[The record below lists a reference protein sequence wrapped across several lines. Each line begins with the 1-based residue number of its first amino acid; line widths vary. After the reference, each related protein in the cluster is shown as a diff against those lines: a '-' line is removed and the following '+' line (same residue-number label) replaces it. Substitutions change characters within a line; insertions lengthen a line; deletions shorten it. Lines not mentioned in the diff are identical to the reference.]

1 MSVRPASGP
10 GEKIIGEKWVA
21 GADWG
26 QDTNEYNGHC
36 LDTYFQYRSSY
47 PESATFTRNDS
58 NLAKYNGSLD
68 VFGVGLSVQS
78 GASTFVTLPWKMGT
92 KLGTYWLCGNDD
104 FVTDS
109 HRIYAGA

>member
-92 KLGTYWLCGNDD
+92 KLGTYWLCGNYD

>member
-58 NLAKYNGSLD
+58 NLAKYNGSFGRVRSWSLSAKRCLD
-68 VFGVGLSVQS
+68 LRDVALEDGHEARHVLAV
-78 GASTFVTLPWKMGT
+78 WK
-92 KLGTYWLCGNDD
+92 LRLC
-104 FVTDS
+104 
-109 HRIYAGA
+109 H